1 MEVRVSS
8 ERIYDGHI
16 LNLRVDEVKL
26 DNGKAA
32 KREIVEHR
40 GATAIVP
47 MLEDGR
53 VVLIRQYR
61 YAASNE
67 LLEIPAGTLE
77 PNEAPEDC
85 ARRELEEE
93 TGYKC
98 QEMKKMMEIF
108 LAPGYSTEKIHIY
121 LAKGLS
127 ETKTRL
133 EEDEQINVEKVP
145 ISTALEWVKL
155 GKDSRC
161 EDNLRPMLSC
171 SVSLTHELDSDE
183 LWLTGREYAGEFIP

>member
-1 MEVRVSS
+1 VEIQLETRVSS
-8 ERIYDGHI
+8 KRIYDGHI

-26 DNGKAA
+26 DNGKTAN
-32 KREIVEHR
+32 REIVEHR

-47 MLEDGR
+47 MLGDGR
-53 VVLIRQYR
+53 VVLVRQYR
-61 YAASNE
+61 YAAATE

-77 PNEAPEDC
+77 PDEVPEDC

-98 QEMKKMMEIF
+98 KEMKKMMEIF

-121 LAKGLS
+121 LAKGLT

-133 EEDEQINVEKVP
+133 EEDERIDVERVP
-145 ISTALEWVKL
+145 IAAALEMAKS
-155 GKDSRC
+155 GKIQDAKTISG
-161 EDNLRPMLSC
+161 LHVASQ
-171 SVSLTHELDSDE
+171 SL
-183 LWLTGREYAGEFIP
+183 

>member
-1 MEVRVSS
+1 MERRVSS
-8 ERIYDGHI
+8 KRIYDGHI
-16 LNLRVDEVKL
+16 VNLRVDEVKL
-26 DNGKAA
+26 DNGKIAN
-32 KREIVEHR
+32 REIVEHR

-47 MLEDGR
+47 ALEDGR

-61 YAASNE
+61 YAASTE

-77 PNEAPEDC
+77 PNEAPEIC

-98 QEMKKMMEIF
+98 QEMKKILEIF

-121 LAKGLS
+121 LARGLS

-133 EEDEQINVEKVP
+133 EEDEQINVEKIP
-145 ISTALEWVKL
+145 FSTALEMVKL
-155 GKDSRC
+155 GKIQDAKTISGLC
-161 EDNLRPMLSC
+161 VASQFL
-171 SVSLTHELDSDE
+171 
-183 LWLTGREYAGEFIP
+183 